1 MQAYKAKEKDDNN
14 IIHVHISSN
23 GLLIFY
29 TELTIVHTQHS
40 GLFQKFIAGLKG
52 HLLQRGA
59 VGLNAEAVE
68 GFVHAF
74 KAHVISH

>member
-1 MQAYKAKEKDDNN
+1 MQAYKAKEKEDNN

-29 TELTIVHTQHS
+29 TEIVRTQHS
-40 GLFQKFIAGLKG
+40 GLFQKLIAGLKG